1 MSEPPLYLAALAA
14 GSLSGNPV
22 LQGPPLL
29 HSVTNKF
36 LFVMAG
42 GEKDRSRVWR

>member
-22 LQGPPLL
+22 LQGPLLL
-29 HSVTNKF
+29 HSVTNGF
-36 LFVMAG
+36 LFVMA
-42 GEKDRSRVWR
+42 DREETGLVRW